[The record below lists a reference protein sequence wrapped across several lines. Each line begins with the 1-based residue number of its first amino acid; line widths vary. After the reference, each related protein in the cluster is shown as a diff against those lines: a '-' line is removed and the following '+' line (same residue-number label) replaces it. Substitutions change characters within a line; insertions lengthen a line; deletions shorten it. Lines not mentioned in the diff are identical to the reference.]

1 MSEPTSSP
9 QPVVPTP
16 PRARR
21 RLRLLPGIVAVGL
34 VLVTTVIISEQVESR
49 DDFANSELA
58 SGVEERWGAP
68 VEQPAP
74 SVRAVQSGTVFTSL
88 EPLSLARQH
97 VTVDARMNY
106 RRRGLRAFSGF
117 DFDFTGQYAVENP
130 RPHDIDVAFVFP
142 IEVNKAQV
150 LMSDLQ
156 FLVDGQPAPLELG
169 EERNRLVWTGRVQS
183 GAQRQFTIRY
193 RARGLDSFVYR
204 LDPSLPARDVK
215 LHVDVVGGDNFDYPA
230 GVLSATAVRQ
240 AAEAIALDWSFST
253 LESGVSLGVQLPSLQ
268 SWDRVI
274 AIMSRRAWFPFVG
287 LLSLIVALGLK
298 HRRALAF
305 YEPPLLGAL
314 FGMTFV
320 LVAYL
325 SAFITFEAALPT
337 SLLVMGGL
345 FVGWQSRL
353 LPAEPRRTWFGL
365 WTASMVMP
373 TLAVV
378 AQGYTGLIYTVE
390 LLGLLVGA
398 LVLSTRSSVRGWLD
412 DSAARSAGV
421 TS

>member
-1 MSEPTSSP
+1 MSEPTAAP
-9 QPVVPTP
+9 GPVVPP

-21 RLRLLPGIVAVGL
+21 RWRVLPGLTAL
-34 VLVTTVIISEQVESR
+34 ACVLVATTIVSEQVESR
-49 DDFANSELA
+49 DDFANTELA

-68 VEQPAP
+68 VDQPAP
-74 SVRAVQSGTVFTSL
+74 SVRAVQSGTVFTAL
-88 EPLSLARQH
+88 EPLPLARQH
-97 VTVDARMNY
+97 VTVDSRMNY

-142 IEVNKAQV
+142 IEMNKAQV

-215 LHVDVVGGDNFDYPA
+215 LHVGVVGGDNFDYPA
-230 GVLSATAVRQ
+230 GVLSATSVSQ
-240 AAEAIALDWSFST
+240 STDVIALDWAFST
-253 LESGVSLGVQLPSLQ
+253 LESGVALGVQLPSLQ

-274 AIMSRRAWFPFVG
+274 ATMSRRAWFPFLG
-287 LLSLIVALGLK
+287 LLSLVIALGLK

-305 YEPPLLGAL
+305 YEAPLLGAL

-320 LVAYL
+320 LIAYL
-325 SAFITFEAALPT
+325 SAFITFEAALPV
-337 SLLVMGGL
+337 SLLLMGGI
-345 FVGWQSRL
+345 FVVWQSRL
-353 LPAEPRRTWFGL
+353 LPAEPRRTWLGL
-365 WTASMVMP
+365 WAAAMVIP

-390 LLGLLVGA
+390 LLGVLVGA

-421 TS
+421 AS